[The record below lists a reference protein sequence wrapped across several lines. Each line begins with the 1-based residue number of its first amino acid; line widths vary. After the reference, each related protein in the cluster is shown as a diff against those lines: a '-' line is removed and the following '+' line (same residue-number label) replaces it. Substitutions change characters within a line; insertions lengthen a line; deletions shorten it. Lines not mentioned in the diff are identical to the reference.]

1 MIIDEIKAKLTSAEE
16 EGADRVKVYDE
27 VLSDITSYVNK
38 AEADIASTTG
48 KVAEL
53 TKQIATMTETNLKL
67 LDKVKYIEGSDDK
80 DDDDDYDSSTIT
92 IDDLFKEA

>member
-1 MIIDEIKAKLTSAEE
+1 MIIDEIKAKLTGAEE

-27 VLSDITSYVNK
+27 VQSDITSYVNK
-38 AEADIASTTG
+38 TEADIASTTD

-53 TKQIATMTETNLKL
+53 TKQIAAMTETNLKL
-67 LDKVKYIEGSDDK
+67 LDKVKYIEGSDET
-80 DDDDDYDSSTIT
+80 DDEDDSSTIT

>member
-1 MIIDEIKAKLTSAEE
+1 MIIDEIKAKLTGAEK
-16 EGADRVKVYDE
+16 EGADRIKVYDE

-38 AEADIASTTG
+38 AEADITSTTN

-67 LDKVKYIEGSDDK
+67 LDKVKYIEGSDEA
-80 DDDDDYDSSTIT
+80 DDEDDSSTIT